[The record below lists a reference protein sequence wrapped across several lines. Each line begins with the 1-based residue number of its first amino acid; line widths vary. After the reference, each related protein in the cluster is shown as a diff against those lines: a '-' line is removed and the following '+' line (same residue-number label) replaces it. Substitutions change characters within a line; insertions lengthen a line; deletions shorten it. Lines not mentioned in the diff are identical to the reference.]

1 MLLKLL
7 AATQNHLIQLTQT
20 PAVEHFPAFCLCRH
34 LDWFR
39 TSAGHPSTPPIYHLS
54 FKALYHFSFNAR
66 CRHKTTCPSTLYTT
80 STDTSIDSKRQQDVR
95 LASIH
100 ELITGQRNFGGA
112 RGRHFSRG
120 SQAEPWKL
128 RFCGHLVASM
138 WEPIGWMLQTFMA
151 SGNRGPIKRRMVSST
166 LSADWSFTSS
176 TATLYLFWYIVETI
190 SRGKANTGYQVLN
203 NVKRFRSWRH
213 LQKF

>member
-1 MLLKLL
+1 MDLARKQSINQSLLLKLL

-95 LASIH
+95 TGVDSWAH
-100 ELITGQRNFGGA
+100 NRTAELWRRPREAFFTWQPSGA
-112 RGRHFSRG
+112 MKA
-120 SQAEPWKL
+120 QILW
-128 RFCGHLVASM
+128 
-138 WEPIGWMLQTFMA
+138 A
-151 SGNRGPIKRRMVSST
+151 SGCQHVGANWMNASDIHG
-166 LSADWSFTSS
+166 
-176 TATLYLFWYIVETI
+176 FW
-190 SRGKANTGYQVLN
+190 K
-203 NVKRFRSWRH
+203 
-213 LQKF
+213 